1 MRVLPLLLLLIL
13 PATLFCQETPPIL
26 QFSPSIYKAENQ
38 NWSVTQNNDKFIFV
52 ANNEGLLEYNGAQ
65 WETYTSPNN
74 TIIRSVKA
82 INDRIYSGSYMEFGY
97 WQRNNFGKL
106 EYFSLSDNIKSNLIE
121 DENFWNIKSYDNWI
135 LFQSFSRIYFYNTL
149 NQEINYFT
157 DRSNYHRIFEI
168 NKTVYIYKTDGNVY
182 KIENG
187 QENLVIKIPK
197 ALNIQF
203 VLNIFTIDNT
213 LVLLTRNQG
222 FFKLNNGI
230 LKKWNITADK
240 DLKQYTLYSGIQ
252 LRDKSFILGTISN
265 GVVHL
270 SPEGELINTI
280 NQSNGLSNNTVLN
293 VFEDVEGNV
302 WAALDNGIDCLN
314 IKSFVREFNDYK
326 GMLGTTYCSIVYDN
340 KLYLGTNQGLFYKN
354 VGSKEPPILIKG
366 TKGQVWSLFTY
377 DNTLF
382 CGHTAGTFLIEN
394 TNAVQI
400 FSESGVWGFRRI
412 PLNPNLLLIGHY
424 SGLSI
429 LMKENGQWRLRNKI
443 EGFENSARF
452 FELMNNQEIWVNHEY
467 KGIYNLKLNN
477 DFTAF
482 NKINLFAD
490 IPKGKGSGLVKV
502 EDNVL
507 YCYEDGIFKLDTI
520 NQVFLKDTILSKLI
534 LKNEYIS
541 GKLINDKKDRL
552 WAFNKNN
559 ISYAEKGPIPNKI
572 SVKTI
577 PIQNYWRKTTV
588 SFENITH
595 FNNDSYIVGK
605 TNGYILFDLNQI
617 LNKSHHVFLNTISVK
632 EEDTSNSLTSMEDKG
647 VFDFHRRSIQFNFSV
662 PKFNKYELV
671 NYQYQLEELQKDWTP
686 WTISSTAA
694 FEKLPFGDYTF
705 KVRSKVGN
713 KLSNNIIYY
722 KFKINRPWYLS
733 NSVIGLYLLFSVLL
747 TFIVH
752 RAYRIH
758 YSKQHAHK
766 QLENEQLI
774 MRIKNEQLNQD
785 IESKNRELA
794 ISTMSIIKRNQFLN
808 SIKKELKN
816 NQGSD
821 NLSVVKLIDKN
832 LNSSQDWKFFEEA
845 FNNADKHFLDK
856 VKNAHPNL
864 TPNDLRFCAYLRLN
878 LSSKEIAPLLNI
890 SVRSVEIKRYRLRK
904 KMNLTHDESLINHIL
919 EI

>member
-1 MRVLPLLLLLIL
+1 MRALPLFLFLIL
-13 PATLFCQETPPIL
+13 PLTLFGQEIPPIL
-26 QFSPSIYKAENQ
+26 KFPPSTYKAENQ

-65 WETYTSPNN
+65 WTVYPSPNN
-74 TIIRSVKA
+74 TIIRSILAVNGKV
-82 INDRIYSGSYMEFGY
+82 YSGSYMEFGY
-97 WQRNNFGKL
+97 WQRNNLGRL
-106 EYFSLSDNIKSNLIE
+106 EYFSLSDKIKTTLIE
-121 DENFWNIKSYDNWI
+121 DENFWNIKAYDNWV
-135 LFQSFSRIYFYNTL
+135 LFQSFNRIYFYNIE

-157 DRSNYHRIFEI
+157 DKNNYYRIFEI
-168 NKTVYIYKTDGNVY
+168 NKKIYIYKTDGNLY
-182 KIENG
+182 TIENG
-187 QENLVIKIPK
+187 QENLFAEFPK
-197 ALNIQF
+197 SYNIQF
-203 VLNIFTIDNT
+203 VLNIFLNNNEIT
-213 LVLLTRNQG
+213 LLTRNQG
-222 FFKLNNGI
+222 FFKIKNGI
-230 LKKWNITADK
+230 LEKWKISADL
-240 DLKQYTLYSGIQ
+240 DLKKYKIYSGIQ
-252 LRDKSFILGTISN
+252 LQDKSFILGTISN
-265 GVVHL
+265 GVIHL
-270 SPEGELINTI
+270 SQKGELINAI

-314 IKSFVREFNDYK
+314 FRSFVREFNDYK
-326 GMLGTTYCSIVYDN
+326 GTLGTTYCSIIYDN

-354 VGSKEPPILIKG
+354 VGSKEPPVLIKG

-382 CGHTAGTFLIEN
+382 CGHTAGSFLIEN
-394 TNAVQI
+394 TKAIQI
-400 FSESGVWGFRRI
+400 FTGSGVWGFRRI
-412 PLNPNLLLIGHY
+412 PMNPNMLLIGHY

-429 LMKENGQWRLRNKI
+429 LTKENDQWKLRNKI
-443 EGFENSARF
+443 KGFENSARF
-452 FELMNNQEIWVNHEY
+452 FELMSNQEIWVNHEY
-467 KGIYNLKLNN
+467 KGIYNLKLNK

-482 NKINLFAD
+482 DKVNLFAD
-490 IPKGKGSGLVKV
+490 IPKGKGSGLVKI

-507 YCYEDGIFKLDTI
+507 YCYEDGIFKLDSI

-541 GKLINDKKDRL
+541 GKLTNDKKNRL

-595 FNNDSYIVGK
+595 FSNDSYIVGK

-617 LNKSHHVFLNTISVK
+617 LNESHHVFLNAIAVK
-632 EEDTSNSLTSMEDKG
+632 RKDSSNSLILLNDKG
-647 VFDFHRRSIQFNFSV
+647 VFDFNRRSIQFSFSV

-671 NYQYQLEELQKDWTP
+671 HYQYQLEGLQKDWMP
-686 WTISSTAA
+686 WTASSTAA

-722 KFKINRPWYLS
+722 KFKISRPWYLS
-733 NSVIGLYLLFSVLL
+733 NLAIVLYLLSSILI
-747 TFIVH
+747 TFVIH
-752 RAYRIH
+752 RAYRR
-758 YSKQHAHK
+758 YYNKQHAHK

-794 ISTMSIIKRNQFLN
+794 ISTMSIIKRNQFLS

-816 NQGSD
+816 NQESD
-821 NLSVVKLIDKN
+821 NLSVIKLIDKN
-832 LNSSQDWKFFEEA
+832 LNSSKDWKFFEEA

-904 KMNLTHDESLINHIL
+904 KMNLSHDESLINHIL